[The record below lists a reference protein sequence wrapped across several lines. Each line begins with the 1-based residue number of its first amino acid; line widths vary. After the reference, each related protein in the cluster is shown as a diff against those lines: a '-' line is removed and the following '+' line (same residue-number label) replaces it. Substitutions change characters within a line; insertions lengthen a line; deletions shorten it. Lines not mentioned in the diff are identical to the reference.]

1 MVENFVADDN
11 DVAAGEGDVRHN
23 GNMRRRG
30 VLLFLRSLD
39 NDYQQHLRDDAIA
52 AAPRFGYTLT
62 VHSAHNDAARQAA
75 QIRTALGATNNGG
88 DEGNEIAAV
97 MVSPVREELEEVAR
111 FAIERGVG
119 WAQLNREA
127 PYIPSLREQAGAIPA
142 FCVSPNQIE
151 IGRLQAAQAKK
162 LAPKGGHII
171 TITGPRRTSS
181 SRMRIEGMWSEL
193 GPTYPLTLLE
203 CDWTTEGARLILDRW
218 LRDTPGSVPCL
229 VAAQNDEMALGAR
242 QALRDAALARGPGDL
257 ETVPVI
263 GVDGSP
269 GFGQRMVR
277 EHRVAATI
285 TLPSASSVA
294 LEHLAAYHERG
305 VMPPPRLFLP
315 VASFPPVPALAP
327 PAKPEPAQSAG

>member
-1 MVENFVADDN
+1 LVGSAD
-11 DVAAGEGDVRHN
+11 DVAAGEVDVRQN
-23 GNMRRRG
+23 GEMRHRG

-52 AAPRFGYTLT
+52 AAPRFGYSLT

-75 QIRTALGATNNGG
+75 QIRAALSTNNNGG
-88 DEGNEIAAV
+88 ENNDVLAI

-111 FAIERGVG
+111 LSIDRGVG

-127 PYIPSLREQAGAIPA
+127 PYIPSLREHAGAIPA

-162 LAPKGGHII
+162 LAPSGGHII
-171 TITGPRRTSS
+171 AITGPRRTSS

-218 LRDTPGSVPCL
+218 LRETPASLPCL
-229 VAAQNDEMALGAR
+229 IAAQNDEMALGAR
-242 QALRDAALARGPGDL
+242 QALRDAALARGPAEL
-257 ETVPVI
+257 ESVPVM

-277 EHRVAATI
+277 ENRVAATI

-294 LEHLAAYHERG
+294 LEHLAAFHDRG
-305 VMPPPRLFLP
+305 VMPPARLFLP
-315 VASFPPVPALAP
+315 VASFPPVLSLAP
-327 PAKPEPAQSAG
+327 PLKPEPAQSAG